1 MIRRMLFGVVAA
13 LSVAGC
19 DQLVDPEGNVSQAL
33 GAISGPKTDARFTA
47 LVRSGQPLLQISLV
61 ERDIQTAVVQETQ
74 RDGVVTWLSADGAS
88 LITQKNMLRGTRG
101 LEQAWLSSDI
111 SQSLAL
117 VRSGREGT
125 VERFHTYL
133 DGEDQAVTR
142 SYVCVIERRGPRETD
157 LGARVA
163 QTVLMRETCRSL
175 DDEFFNLYWVEAGT
189 ILQTRQWAGPVVG
202 AISTRVVL
210 R

>member
-117 VRSGREGT
+117 RRAWLPMRYLPPRS
-125 VERFHTYL
+125 FP
-133 DGEDQAVTR
+133 R
-142 SYVCVIERRGPRETD
+142 SSAARRIASAASRT
-157 LGARVA
+157 
-163 QTVLMRETCRSL
+163 
-175 DDEFFNLYWVEAGT
+175 
-189 ILQTRQWAGPVVG
+189 
-202 AISTRVVL
+202 
-210 R
+210 